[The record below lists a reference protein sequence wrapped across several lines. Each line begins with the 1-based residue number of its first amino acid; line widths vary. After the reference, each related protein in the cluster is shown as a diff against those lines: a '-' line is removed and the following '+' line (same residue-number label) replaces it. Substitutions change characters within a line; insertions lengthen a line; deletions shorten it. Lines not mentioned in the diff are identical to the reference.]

1 MTVPVAIFGGPGSG
15 AVVAQSARA
24 LAARQGSVKV
34 VGFLNDVL
42 SAGEVVSG
50 VPVLGPFPSW
60 SALADDVRFIAPLH
74 KAKVMQER
82 AGIVGAMGIPEH
94 RWISI
99 VDPMSAVAPDVTI
112 GPGCY
117 IGPFVS
123 VGPGARLGPHTVLR
137 AGAHVGHDCSIGDF
151 VFVGANAV
159 ICGFSA
165 VQNGAYVAPSA
176 TISDHCR
183 VGRFAVIGLGAVVTK
198 DVADFQTVYGVPARG
213 P

>member
-15 AVVAQSARA
+15 AVVAQSAGA
-24 LAARQGSVKV
+24 LARQGSVKV

-42 SAGEVVSG
+42 SPGEVVSG

-60 SALADDVRFIAPLH
+60 SVLADDVRFIAPLH
-74 KAKVMQER
+74 KAKAMQER
-82 AGIVGAMGIPEH
+82 VGIVGALGIPAH

-99 VDPMSAVAPDVTI
+99 VDPMSAVAPDVTM

-123 VGPGARLGPHTVLR
+123 VGPGARLGAHTVLR
-137 AGAHVGHDCSIGDF
+137 AGAHVGHDCRIGDF

-159 ICGFSA
+159 ICGFSTL
-165 VQNGAYVAPSA
+165 QDGAYVAPSA
-176 TISDHCR
+176 TISDRRR
-183 VGRFAVIGLGAVVTK
+183 VGRFAVVGLGAVVTK
-198 DVADFQTVYGVPARG
+198 DVADFQAVYGVPARG